1 MRHRSRQSATEADE
15 TLWPLQNSR
24 HHTRASVRAAV
35 IDLYGPLLAKALF
48 PAFEAARGRPTVPL
62 LRYLQDTE
70 RWTPGALRDLQVGLL
85 RRVLR
90 HAYRHTGFYRN
101 LLDQHGLMPEDFCS
115 IDDLTRLPL
124 LDRGTL
130 LASIESRTANVP
142 PLPVIT
148 KTTSGSSGQPVTV
161 RYNAESR
168 HWRDAIRWRGY
179 GWGGYRIGM
188 RALHY
193 WGMANGGNTTWWKQK
208 KVEVDRL
215 VKRDLYLDCT
225 PRGDSALLDVVS
237 EIRRFKP
244 HVMVAYANGAGA
256 LAKFVNQRGLRTWD
270 PIPVLTGAEQLMPHD
285 RSAIEQAFGPA
296 FDTYGCREVMLVG
309 SECELHDGLHTS
321 MENLIVELVIREPN
335 GTVRHARPGETGE
348 VVVTDLHNLA
358 SPMIRYVNGDLAVAR
373 GDARCGCGRGLVR
386 IGPIEGR
393 ITETLV
399 DGVGRSVSGLVFNIL
414 LASIGSA
421 TRSFQVVQK
430 LDRSIIFKVVPSQGD
445 RLPDRETKLLL
456 DHTQRYLPGVPFT
469 IEVVDDIPLT
479 PAGKRRVVVVE
490 KPA

>member
-1 MRHRSRQSATEADE
+1 M
-15 TLWPLQNSR
+15 
-24 HHTRASVRAAV
+24 

-62 LRYLQDTE
+62 LRYLKDTE

-90 HAYRHTGFYRN
+90 HAYRHTAFYRQM
-101 LLDQHGLMPEDFCS
+101 LDERGLTPEAFNT
-115 IDDLTRLPL
+115 IDDLAKLPL
-124 LDRGTL
+124 LDRTTL
-130 LASIESRTANVP
+130 RETIDARTAGAP

-148 KTTSGSSGQPVTV
+148 KTTSGSSGEPVTV

-179 GWGGYRIGM
+179 GWGGYQIGM

-193 WGMANGGNTTWWKQK
+193 WGMGPTSNVPWWKK
-208 KVEVDRL
+208 KKAEVDRL
-215 VKRDLYLDCT
+215 MKRDLYLDCT
-225 PRGDSALLDVVS
+225 PRGDAPLLDVVA
-237 EIRRFKP
+237 ELRRFKP
-244 HVMVAYANGAGA
+244 HAIVAYANGAGA
-256 LAKFVNQRGLRTWD
+256 LASFINARGLRTWD
-270 PIPVLTGAEQLMPHD
+270 PIPVLTGAERLMPHD
-285 RSAIEQAFGPA
+285 RAAIEQAFGPA

-309 SECELHDGLHTS
+309 SECEIHDGLHTS
-321 MENLIVELVIREPN
+321 MENLVIEVVVREPN
-335 GTVRHARPGETGE
+335 GTVRAARPGETGE
-348 VVVTDLHNLA
+348 IAVTDLHNLA
-358 SPMIRYVNGDLAVAR
+358 CPMIRYVNGDLAVAR
-373 GDARCGCGRGLVR
+373 GDARCACGRGLVR

-399 DGVGRSVSGLVFNIL
+399 DGGGRAVSGLVFNIL
-414 LASIGSA
+414 LAAIGGA

-430 LDRSIIFKVVPSQGD
+430 VDRSIIFKVVPSVGNK
-445 RLPDRETKLLL
+445 LPERETKLLRE
-456 DHTQRYLPGVPFT
+456 HTQRYLPGVPLT

-479 PAGKRRVVVVE
+479 AAGKRRVVIVE

>member
-1 MRHRSRQSATEADE
+1 
-15 TLWPLQNSR
+15 
-24 HHTRASVRAAV
+24 V
-35 IDLYGPLLAKALF
+35 IDLYRPLLAKALF

-62 LRYLQDTE
+62 LRYVRETE
-70 RWTPGALRDLQVGLL
+70 RWSAGALRDLQVGLL

-90 HAYRHTGFYRN
+90 HAHRHTEFYRK
-101 LLDQHGLMPEDFCS
+101 LLDERGLVPEDFAS
-115 IDDLTRLPL
+115 IEDLCKLPL
-124 LDRGTL
+124 LDRVTL
-130 LASIESRTANVP
+130 RETLDARTANVP

-148 KTTSGSSGQPVTV
+148 KTTSGSSGEPVTV

-179 GWGGYRIGM
+179 GWGGYHIGM

-193 WGMANGGNTTWWKQK
+193 WGMGPTKGVPWWKQK
-208 KVEVDRL
+208 KTEVDRL

-225 PRGDSALLDVVS
+225 PRGDAALLEVVDQ
-237 EIRRFKP
+237 IRRFKP

-256 LAKFVNQRGLRTWD
+256 LATFVNARGLRTWD
-270 PIPVLTGAEQLMPHD
+270 AIPVLTGAERLMPHD
-285 RSAIEQAFGPA
+285 RPA
-296 FDTYGCREVMLVG
+296 FDTYGCREVMMVG

-321 MENLIVELVIREPN
+321 MENLIVEVVVREAD
-335 GTVRHARPGETGE
+335 GTVRSAKPGETGE
-348 VVVTDLHNLA
+348 VAVTDLHNLA
-358 SPMIRYVNGDLAVAR
+358 CPMIRYVNGDLAVAR
-373 GDARCGCGRGLVR
+373 GDARCACGRGLVR

-399 DGVGRSVSGLVFNIL
+399 DGGGRAVSGLVFNIL
-414 LASIGSA
+414 LAAIGGA

-430 LDRSIIFKVVPSQGD
+430 LDRSIIFKVVPAVGD
-445 RLPDRETKLLL
+445 QLPERETRLLR
-456 DHTQRYLPGVPFT
+456 DHTQRYLPGIPLT

-479 PAGKRRVVVVE
+479 AAGKRRVVIVE